1 MKTRNLFAAALI
13 AAVAFTSCSNDEEVV
28 DNSRKEVKIV
38 ASVGALTDNRTRA
51 TFQSDGSGEFEV
63 GDVYHLQT
71 YSPTLGGGLSGLDYE
86 IGSTTLYWDEI
97 SSDGNPIDFNAW
109 YPVYSFAGNFI
120 QSYKVAGAASEEAR
134 DLLMTPRVTVAKY
147 DQVDLQFKHVMHK
160 LTVVLSSNYYP
171 ADQLDAAT
179 ISLQNLKSDAMVDFD
194 NGIVDETAA
203 SGTDPYPGPFVTAD
217 RKYEFIVAP
226 QTLTAGTEIIEIAMA
241 GGKIY
246 SYKVPTNLSV
256 LESGKELRLKLILN
270 RYGVELQ
277 TGSISAWGDQGEIV
291 DEIEFN

>member
-1 MKTRNLFAAALI
+1 MKTKNLLATALI
-13 AAVAFTSCSNDEEVV
+13 AAVAFTSCDKSEDVG
-28 DNSRKEVKIV
+28 DLRKEVKIV
-38 ASVGALTDNRTRA
+38 ASVGALTGNQTRA
-51 TFQSDGSGEFEV
+51 SFQSDGSGEFEV
-63 GDVYHLQT
+63 GDEYVLNT
-71 YSPTLGGGLSGLDYE
+71 YSPTLSSEARYQYE
-86 IGSTTLYWDEI
+86 IGSTTLYWDEV
-97 SSDGNPIDFNAW
+97 SPDGSPVDFNAW